1 MRLRCCPRRIRF
13 AFAVLLLGIAA
24 PGLMAAD
31 KRAEAS
37 PATVVKV
44 ASDSDSFAATEIAE
58 KLLRQLQDGLQAR
71 NSRKLLAAF
80 DDERMEGY
88 LAFKDQVESFFAR
101 HESFRVYLRVESASV
116 EQDRGQAV
124 VMATLEATPR
134 DGGPVVRRE
143 TKLSLEFADSQKGWK
158 IVDISPRSFFS

>member
-1 MRLRCCPRRIRF
+1 MNRRQLPIRF
-13 AFAVLLLGIAA
+13 AIAVLLLGISV

-31 KRAEAS
+31 KRAETN
-37 PATVVKV
+37 PATAADA
-44 ASDSDSFAATEIAE
+44 ASDSDSFAATGIAQ

-80 DDERMEGY
+80 DAERMEGY

-116 EQDRGQAV
+116 EQDSGK
-124 VMATLEATPR
+124 ATVKAILESTPR
-134 DGGPVVRRE
+134 DGGPVVRQE
-143 TKLSLEFADSQKGWK
+143 TELSLEFANSKKGWK
-158 IVDISPRSFFS
+158 IVDFNPRSLFS